1 MSKYNERDLLRLA
14 KRFHNTKRTYLLMNP
29 LQAKHLSIQPAKT
42 IEMFRSLGEK
52 IKDSYD
58 GIRLVIGFAETATAV
73 GVAVAEVISK
83 DCIYV
88 HTTREAVPEE
98 GNWIEFSEEHSHAVE
113 QRLTGT
119 HIKEWIKSTKS
130 IVLSLIHI

>member
-1 MSKYNERDLLRLA
+1 MSTYNERDLLRLA

-29 LQAKHLSIQPAKT
+29 LQAKHLSIQPATT

-73 GVAVAEVISK
+73 GVAVAETIS
-83 DCIYV
+83 
-88 HTTREAVPEE
+88 
-98 GNWIEFSEEHSHAVE
+98 
-113 QRLTGT
+113 
-119 HIKEWIKSTKS
+119 
-130 IVLSLIHI
+130 